1 MGKLCTR
8 KPINQYHS
16 LSLIAIAPSAT
27 CEAEALRGGGA
38 PRGCRGPRVQQ
49 RQRGG
54 AIGIDLR
61 GSVAMRFASAIA
73 AFCLNS
79 SDWRHGGHPRAGKT
93 QNGGFRVFLGGHV
106 GARLRGMETCFS
118 SNGFGC
124 TVGERLRG
132 MVPTDFSCNGFG
144 CTVDDE
150 DAVEDASGGVKAFA
164 IDMIACVSGEI
175 LLVWDV
181 AS

>member
-1 MGKLCTR
+1 MVPT
-8 KPINQYHS
+8 
-16 LSLIAIAPSAT
+16 
-27 CEAEALRGGGA
+27 
-38 PRGCRGPRVQQ
+38 
-49 RQRGG
+49 
-54 AIGIDLR
+54 D
-61 GSVAMRFASAIA
+61 
-73 AFCLNS
+73 
-79 SDWRHGGHPRAGKT
+79 
-93 QNGGFRVFLGGHV
+93 
-106 GARLRGMETCFS
+106 FS
-118 SNGFGC
+118 CNGFGC